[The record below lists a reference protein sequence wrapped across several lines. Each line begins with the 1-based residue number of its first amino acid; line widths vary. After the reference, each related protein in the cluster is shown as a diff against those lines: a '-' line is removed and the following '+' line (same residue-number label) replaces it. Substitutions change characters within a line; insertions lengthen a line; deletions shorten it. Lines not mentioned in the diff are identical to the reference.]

1 MTLCPEIRIGIA
13 VLEDVAV
20 LAALGKA
27 TFVEKFGHLYK
38 PEDLQAFLLDNH
50 TQEQYLKL
58 IEDDHY
64 QVWLASKDNEPV
76 GYAVA
81 GPCTLPVEG
90 VSAEF
95 LASAGEIKRLY
106 ILSSCQG
113 SGLGQKLMD
122 VMIKWLNASGYTPL
136 YLSVYADNHGAQ
148 RFYQRYGFSVIQ
160 HYEFKVGEHRD
171 PELIMQQIAYE
182 KMTSC

>member
-1 MTLCPEIRIGIA
+1 MTLGSEIRIGIA

-38 PEDLQAFLLDNH
+38 PDDLQAFLLDNH

-58 IEDDHY
+58 IEDDRY
-64 QVWLASKDNEPV
+64 RVWLAHKGNEPV

-90 VSAEF
+90 VSPET

-113 SGLGQKLMD
+113 GGLGQKLMGAMSD
-122 VMIKWLNASGYTPL
+122 WLIASGYAPI

-160 HYEFKVGEHRD
+160 QYEFKVGEHRD
-171 PELIMQQIAYE
+171 PELIMQQNARE
-182 KMTSC
+182 K